1 MLKEYEIRGLRVEK
15 YIQRIN
21 KIDYIESER
30 YVFNCIQNKK
40 NYEIIMYL
48 KYINHEVKKTVFKIK
63 EIRHFVGTSYL
74 PIQIFSIMLD
84 TNKKEHYNEAFDFN
98 ETNISIK
105 YDNFKKSNRLKKIR
119 PVWIVK
125 GQSGL
130 GKSYLTSILSNNSNL
145 TIYETDSNSKL
156 ADIIC
161 EDIIVIGNKHDFSIE
176 EIEGK
181 IYGRHESIII
191 NFDKKI

>member
-15 YIQRIN
+15 FIQKIN
-21 KIDYIESER
+21 EMDYIENER

-48 KYINHEVKKTVFKIK
+48 KYINCEEKKSVFEIKEVK
-63 EIRHFVGTSYL
+63 HFVGTSYL

-84 TNKKEHYNEAFDFN
+84 TNKKEHYNEAFDFK
-98 ETNISIK
+98 ETNIFIK
-105 YDNFKKSNRLKKIR
+105 YDNFKITNRLKKIR
-119 PVWIVK
+119 PVWIIK

-130 GKSYLTSILSNNSNL
+130 GKSYLASILSNNSNL

-156 ADIIC
+156 ANIIC
-161 EDIIVIGNKHDFSIE
+161 EDIIVVGNKYNFSIE
-176 EIEGK
+176 EIERQ
-181 IYGRHESIII
+181 IYGKHESIII
-191 NFDKKI
+191 NFDKII